1 MKFRRF
7 NGTTITCPL
16 RAAILATLI
25 LSAACT
31 TTRQTPQKGR
41 QTVPK
46 NLAFLYNPTST
57 PLHPEFTVYHE
68 GLDYSKLYLK
78 IYPKELLFNQA
89 NREGVYMAKLQ
100 LHYETREIVDRA
112 AVEMIDDSAT
122 IMYNLKMQEARNSFI
137 ASIDFK
143 ADTGKNYLMKITS
156 RDELR
161 NKETVSYV
169 YVDKRSPNSAQNFK
183 LVYAGTGMPSF
194 DRNIKSHE
202 IYRISY
208 NRKGVNRLIVKYYK
222 DQFPLPR
229 PPVTNLLS
237 VRPKFIPDS
246 IFAFTVS
253 DTTNFIFPME
263 GTYHIQVDPK
273 QEYGLSLHNFGTD
286 FPRVTNVNEM
296 IGPLAY
302 LTSAMEF
309 NDLTA
314 KSNKKLAVDNF
325 WLESTGDADR
335 ARELIRIY
343 YNRVF
348 FANYFFSSY
357 KEGWKTDRGMI
368 YIIYGPPN
376 RLKKNALTETWT
388 YYRKRSHEPLN
399 FTFTKLDNAYS
410 SNDFQLER
418 NFVNAMWTQA
428 VRDWRSGK
436 VFYADN

>member
-7 NGTTITCPL
+7 NGTKVCRPFLITVL
-16 RAAILATLI
+16 TGLI
-25 LSAACT
+25 LLLACT
-31 TTRQTPQKGR
+31 STKKAPQQRK
-41 QTVPK
+41 QPVAK

-57 PLHPEFTVYHE
+57 PLHPEFIVFHE
-68 GLDYSKLYLK
+68 GSDYSKLYLR

-89 NREGVYMAKLQ
+89 NREGVYMAKLKVN
-100 LHYETREIVDRA
+100 YETREIIDRGA
-112 AVEMIDDSAT
+112 IDVIDDSAS
-122 IMYNLKMQEARNSFI
+122 INYNLKMTETRNYFI

-143 ADTGKNYLMKITS
+143 ADTGKAYLMQITT
-156 RDELR
+156 RDMLR
-161 NKETVSYV
+161 NKETVNYL
-169 YVDKRSPNSAQNFK
+169 YVDKKSPYSAQNFK

-194 DRNIKSHE
+194 DRIIKSHE

-208 NRKGVNRLIVKYYK
+208 NRRGVDRLIVKYYDNK
-222 DQFPLPR
+222 FPLPR

-237 VRPKFIPDS
+237 VRPKFVPDS
-246 IFAFTVS
+246 IFAYTAS
-253 DTTNFIFPME
+253 DTTNYIFPRE
-263 GTYHIQVDPK
+263 GMYHIQVDPR
-273 QEYGLSLHNFGTD
+273 QDEGLTLNNFGTNY
-286 FPRVTNVNEM
+286 PRVTSVDEM

-302 LTSAMEF
+302 LSSAMEF
-309 NDLTA
+309 NDLT
-314 KSNKKLAVDNF
+314 KQSNKKLAVDNF
-325 WLESTGDADR
+325 WLESSGDADR

-368 YIIYGPPN
+368 YIVYGPPN

-399 FTFTKLDNAYS
+399 FTFTKLDNS
-410 SNDFQLER
+410 FTDNDFQLER
-418 NFVNAMWTQA
+418 NFVNAMWVQA